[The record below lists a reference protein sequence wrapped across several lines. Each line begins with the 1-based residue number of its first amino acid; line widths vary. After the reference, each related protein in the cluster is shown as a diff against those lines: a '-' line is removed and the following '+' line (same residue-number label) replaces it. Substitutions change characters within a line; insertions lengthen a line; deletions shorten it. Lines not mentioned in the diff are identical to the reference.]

1 MLYDRARRG
10 TEKTMELRIFNRR
23 REEIRKQAGTIK
35 PGQLTESNS
44 VVMSM
49 AGKYVRY
56 FLIASAV
63 GVLVCWYLLGR
74 VDEGSAAQETLESS
88 ATVISFGVVALA
100 VIYALF
106 QGAQWCEARA
116 VELDDRVTHDDPDF
130 PPSTRVRRYMERAIF
145 MIQLGYR
152 LVTFAGIC
160 VVIGVIFVIKGL
172 YAM

>member
-1 MLYDRARRG
+1 
-10 TEKTMELRIFNRR
+10 MELRIFSRR

-56 FLIASAV
+56 FLIASAF
-63 GVLVCWYLLGR
+63 GVVVCWYLLGR

-88 ATVISFGVVALA
+88 ATVISFGVIALA

-106 QGAQWCEARA
+106 QGASWFEARA

-130 PPSTRVRRYMERAIF
+130 PPSTPVRRHMERAIF
-145 MIQLGYR
+145 MVQLGYR

-160 VVIGVIFVIKGL
+160 VVIGIVFVLKGL
-172 YAM
+172 YAMS